1 MLLLSLP
8 RTAFNVRPM
17 GDEDLT
23 DNFHIVFMCTGNQA
37 RSVIAEHYTRKITAG
52 LPVTVESVGLLDT
65 RGAPALPEAV
75 HAAGALSL
83 DLAGHV
89 SRPFTAIDLS
99 VVDLVIGFE
108 QQHVATA
115 VVDGNADPAGAF
127 KLLELV
133 RLLDETGEFDHA
145 ESSEGARTMIAAA
158 AAARGGATGFAP
170 GEDLAD
176 PAGRKSAFFD
186 RTASAIQ
193 EACDA
198 LITRLFPVGGQS
210 SNTEHDPQTTS
221 GARIWD

>member
-1 MLLLSLP
+1 
-8 RTAFNVRPM
+8 M
-17 GDEDLT
+17 GDEELI

-75 HAAGALSL
+75 QAAGALSL

-89 SRPFTAIDLS
+89 SRPFTAIDLGA
-99 VVDLVIGFE
+99 VDLIIGFE

-115 VVDGNADPAGAF
+115 VVDGKADPARAF
-127 KLLELV
+127 KLLELL
-133 RLLDETGEFDHA
+133 RLLGEVQEFDHA
-145 ESSEGARTMIAAA
+145 EGADGARAVIAAA
-158 AAARGGATGFAP
+158 AAARAGASGFAP

-176 PAGRKSAFFD
+176 PAGRKSAFFNQ
-186 RTASAIQ
+186 TASAIQ

-198 LITRLFPVGGQS
+198 LIPRLFQAHREPPR
-210 SNTEHDPQTTS
+210 TEDEPETS
-221 GARIWD
+221 AGARIWD